1 MTKPDL
7 TYYDDKFP
15 LNRDIEVDINGIKN
29 TVGKHTY
36 GVELIKRFH
45 YDNLA
50 SFHIGRF
57 CAIAHAEFY
66 LGGSKDMTLITSSF
80 TSTLATKFFP
90 NAMPGTNPSEDLD
103 ESVRNNIYL
112 YNDVWIGN
120 NSTIMHGV
128 RIGNG
133 AVIAANSHI
142 VKDVPPYAIY
152 GGNPGKLIRY
162 RFNAAIIKL
171 LLELSW
177 WELEDEVINLLIP
190 ELTMSPNEY
199 LLQKIISKVEGCKR
213 SKCLFELNL

>member
-1 MTKPDL
+1 
-7 TYYDDKFP
+7 
-15 LNRDIEVDINGIKN
+15 
-29 TVGKHTY
+29 
-36 GVELIKRFH
+36 
-45 YDNLA
+45 
-50 SFHIGRF
+50 
-57 CAIAHAEFY
+57 

-80 TSTLATKFFP
+80 TSSLATKFFS
-90 NAMPGTNPSEDLD
+90 NAMYETNPSEVLE

-112 YNDVWIGN
+112 DNDVWVGN

-128 RIGNG
+128 KIGNG

-162 RFNAAIIKL
+162 RFNAQIIKL

-190 ELTMSPNEY
+190 ELTKSPSED
-199 LLQKIISKVEGCKR
+199 LLEKVISKVIGCKR
-213 SKCLFELNL
+213 SKCLFELNQQNY